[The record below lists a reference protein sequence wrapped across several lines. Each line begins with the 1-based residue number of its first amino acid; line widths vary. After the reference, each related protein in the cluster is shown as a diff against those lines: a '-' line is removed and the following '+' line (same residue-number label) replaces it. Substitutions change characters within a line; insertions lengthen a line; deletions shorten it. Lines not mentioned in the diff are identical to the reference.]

1 MKVTRFPLLVFSAVS
16 IFALFTAT
24 SCKKSSSSSSGSSIS
39 ATISG
44 SSFNP
49 STTGG
54 VYSESYQS
62 WDITGISVKS
72 GDTLALEAMIFSPF
86 TLNKP
91 FDTDTTDMTLYYYTN
106 GSTGKQY
113 GVGSYW
119 FGGGSGFATMTVT
132 SLDTSA
138 HKISG
143 TFSGSLYASSSDS
156 VLVTNGK
163 FSSTYTVT
171 P

>member
-1 MKVTRFPLLVFSAVS
+1 VT
-16 IFALFTAT
+16 
-24 SCKKSSSSSSGSSIS
+24 

-44 SSFNP
+44 TNF
-49 STTGG
+49 STGQTDGFYTRSG
-54 VYSESYQS
+54 AN
-62 WDITGISVKS
+62 WDISGLSIKS
-72 GDTLALEAMIFSPF
+72 NDTVVVEAMIFAPF
-86 TLNKP
+86 TLNQP
-91 FDTDTTDMTLYYYTN
+91 FNTDTTNMTLLYYTN

-119 FGGGSGFATMTVT
+119 FGAGSGLAVMTVT

-143 TFSGSLYASSSDS
+143 TFSGSLYSSASDS
-156 VLVTNGK
+156 IQVTNGK
-163 FSSTYTVT
+163 FSSSYTVE